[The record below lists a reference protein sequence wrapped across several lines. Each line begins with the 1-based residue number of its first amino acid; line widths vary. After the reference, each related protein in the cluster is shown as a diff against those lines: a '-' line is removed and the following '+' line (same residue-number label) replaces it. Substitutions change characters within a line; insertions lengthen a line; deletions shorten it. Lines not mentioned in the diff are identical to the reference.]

1 MDVVLRAERVLLG
14 GELRPAAVAV
24 ADGLIAEV
32 GDVDAD
38 YPGAAEVVIPRA
50 AVLLPGFVDTHVHV
64 NEPGTDW
71 EGFATATTAAAAG
84 GITTLVDMP
93 LDSDPVTTSVAA
105 LQVKVAA
112 ARGNCRV
119 DVAYWGGVVPG
130 NLDELGPLAEAGVR
144 GFKCFLSDSGN
155 PNFGH
160 LTPARFRA
168 AMTRMADLDSVM
180 LVHAESHEV
189 IEAGPWP
196 CGRGYPSFLAS
207 RPDVAE
213 EDAVR
218 LVIETAAATGTRAHV
233 VHVSSSYVLPL
244 IADAKR
250 SGVRITAETCP
261 HYLTFAAE
269 TIPDGATEF
278 AACPPIRDAENRDRL
293 WDGLH
298 DGTLD
303 MVVSDHSPCA
313 PAMKGDG
320 DFGRAF
326 GGISSLELGPR
337 AVWTQAT
344 RRGFGLA
351 EFSRWMSERPATLAG
366 FGDRGRI
373 DVGLR
378 ADLCVLEP
386 DVDDV
391 VDVDALHHRHPV
403 SPYDGVAL
411 RGSVLQTWVAGER
424 VFARVGAAV

>member
-1 MDVVLRAERVLLG
+1 MA
-14 GELRPAAVAV
+14 
-24 ADGLIAEV
+24 
-32 GDVDAD
+32 
-38 YPGAAEVVIPRA
+38 
-50 AVLLPGFVDTHVHV
+50 
-64 NEPGTDW
+64 
-71 EGFATATTAAAAG
+71 
-84 GITTLVDMP
+84 
-93 LDSDPVTTSVAA
+93 
-105 LQVKVAA
+105 
-112 ARGNCRV
+112 
-119 DVAYWGGVVPG
+119 
-130 NLDELGPLAEAGVR
+130 
-144 GFKCFLSDSGN
+144 
-155 PNFGH
+155 
-160 LTPARFRA
+160 
-168 AMTRMADLDSVM
+168 RMADLDTVM

-189 IEAGPWP
+189 IEAGRRP

-213 EDAVR
+213 VDAVR

-244 IADAKR
+244 IEDAKR

-278 AACPPIRDAENRDRL
+278 AACPPIRDAGNRDRL
-293 WDGLH
+293 WDALH

-303 MVVSDHSPCA
+303 MVVSDHSPCV

-337 AVWTQAT
+337 AVWTQAA

-351 EFSRWMSERPATLAG
+351 EFSRWMSARPATLAG

-386 DVDDV
+386 DVDEV

-424 VFARVGAAV
+424 VFARVGAPV